1 MKAAA
6 RRLGRGAGIALLLA
20 FSLVPFYW
28 MLMASLKEGDE
39 QLIFGNPWWVR
50 KPDWSN
56 YGDLLHSTTFGR
68 WMLTTALVTGATLLI
83 GVVASLSAA
92 YALARLR
99 VPFSRSLVLALFA
112 TYLVPQSV
120 FFLPLLKMLSRLH
133 LTNSPLALIL
143 TYPSLVIPFGTWV
156 LWAAFRG
163 GLLRELMDQAE
174 VEGAGIGQVLSRVV
188 VPVAAPALAAVSL
201 FAVAIILNDYLYAFA
216 FIQQLQASTLM
227 GAVATLNV
235 DIDDAG
241 FLFAAI
247 LLGTFPLALGCAF
260 FADTYAQGLGTGL
273 LEGGGE

>member
-1 MKAAA
+1 VKVLA
-6 RRLGRGAGIALLLA
+6 RRLAFGAGVALLLA

-28 MLMASLKEGDE
+28 MLMASLKDGDE

-50 KPDWSN
+50 TPDWSN
-56 YGDLLHSTTFGR
+56 YGDLIHSSTFGR
-68 WMLTTALVTGATLLI
+68 WMLTTALVIGATLLI
-83 GVVASLSAA
+83 SVTASLLAA

-120 FFLPLLKMLSRLH
+120 FFLPLVKMLSRLH

-156 LWAAFRG
+156 LWAAFRVSP
-163 GLLRELMDQAE
+163 LREWIDQAE
-174 VEGAGIGQVLSRVV
+174 TEGAGLGQMLIRVV
-188 VPVAAPALAAVSL
+188 VPLAAPALAAVSL

-216 FIQQLQASTLM
+216 FIQQPQSSTLM

-241 FLFAAI
+241 FLFAAV
-247 LLGTFPLALGCAF
+247 LLGTLPLALGCAF
-260 FADTYAQGLGTGL
+260 FADTYARGLGTGL
-273 LEGGGE
+273 TETVS